1 MSKSAEGV
9 GCAEGSHALADDSHH
24 PLQHGMP
31 LLDPTPGQSGG
42 IAGSFTSAPPF
53 HATATA
59 TEDDFRWLAQDVGG
73 RPTRLDEVVPEVSLY
88 NGTFDAPGLGVG
100 GVYGQA

>member
-9 GCAEGSHALADDSHH
+9 GCAEGSHALEDDPHH

-53 HATATA
+53 HATA

>member
-9 GCAEGSHALADDSHH
+9 GCAEGSHAPADNPHH

-31 LLDPTPGQSGG
+31 LLDPKPVQSGG
-42 IAGSFTSAPPF
+42 VAGSSPFSPPF
-53 HATATA
+53 HATA
-59 TEDDFRWLAQDVGG
+59 TEDDFRWLAQDVGR